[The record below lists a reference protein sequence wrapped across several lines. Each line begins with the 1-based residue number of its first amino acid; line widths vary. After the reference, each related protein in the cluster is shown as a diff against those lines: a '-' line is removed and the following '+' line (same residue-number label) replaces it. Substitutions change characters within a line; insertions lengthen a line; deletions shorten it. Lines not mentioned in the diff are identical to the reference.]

1 MTFFAGI
8 TLLTELIMLAM
19 TIHVCSHS
27 AFTKTQK
34 VWFILTF
41 AAVMTCAA
49 AEFAVH
55 CGLYDPKFAIPL
67 TVITILQFST
77 APLLGIFFSEALGRH
92 RQRKAAVVIFY
103 CINLIV
109 ECVAAPFGW
118 IFSFGEKGYTR
129 GPLFLIYEVFYFISL
144 LYLIVSMVHV
154 GRSFRHRDRGTIVMI
169 LIVLVTGIVPMMLF
183 KIHVTYLAIA
193 ISAGLCYIYYNDLIQ
208 QDIQSKMI
216 TDRKKISRMQE
227 HIISGLAN
235 LIENRDLETGEHV
248 TRTREFVR
256 TLAEFAEADGVYRDS
271 LNDHAISLM
280 CRAAPL
286 HDVGKIVVPDEILK
300 KPGKL
305 TEEEFA
311 LMKRHA
317 SEGGRIVREVLSG
330 VADSEY
336 LSVTEEIAACHHE
349 RWDGTGYP
357 AGLKG
362 EDIPLCA
369 RIMAIADV
377 YDALTSERCY
387 KKAMPPEEAIKIIK
401 EESGTHFDPKL
412 VDIFLKHISG
422 ADKRVP
428 ERS

>member
-144 LYLIVSMVHV
+144 FYLIVSMVHV

-169 LIVLVTGIVPMMLF
+169 LIVLVTGIVPM
-183 KIHVTYLAIA
+183 
-193 ISAGLCYIYYNDLIQ
+193 
-208 QDIQSKMI
+208 
-216 TDRKKISRMQE
+216 
-227 HIISGLAN
+227 
-235 LIENRDLETGEHV
+235 
-248 TRTREFVR
+248 
-256 TLAEFAEADGVYRDS
+256 
-271 LNDHAISLM
+271 
-280 CRAAPL
+280 
-286 HDVGKIVVPDEILK
+286 
-300 KPGKL
+300 
-305 TEEEFA
+305 
-311 LMKRHA
+311 
-317 SEGGRIVREVLSG
+317 
-330 VADSEY
+330 
-336 LSVTEEIAACHHE
+336 
-349 RWDGTGYP
+349 
-357 AGLKG
+357 
-362 EDIPLCA
+362 
-369 RIMAIADV
+369 
-377 YDALTSERCY
+377 
-387 KKAMPPEEAIKIIK
+387 
-401 EESGTHFDPKL
+401 
-412 VDIFLKHISG
+412 
-422 ADKRVP
+422 
-428 ERS
+428 